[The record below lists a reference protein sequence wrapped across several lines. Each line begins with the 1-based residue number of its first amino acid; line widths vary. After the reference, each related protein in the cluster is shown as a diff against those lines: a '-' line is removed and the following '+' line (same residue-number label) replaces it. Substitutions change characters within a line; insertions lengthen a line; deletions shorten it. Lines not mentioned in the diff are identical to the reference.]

1 MLRLYSYHKGFV
13 KILLQTL
20 VAILGVVSRKSPFRS
35 MLSSS
40 LIGELR
46 ASFVVPIN
54 EYCLL
59 VIYMFCSQPPAV
71 SPFMLFDIFPLRPPL
86 GTFCPKVCLKAA
98 LKQFTTWTK
107 YTEELYY
114 CTKSSEFWFIWLVD
128 LHGNLDVWRWIYH
141 LQGSKPGHPKGVEQ
155 SCPRGNRSQT
165 AGHSRHQPSSKPFG
179 VSTVSQLH
187 VYIKLRVT
195 QSSYLA
201 PPKSV
206 NSEGYRCKCVVYAS
220 RFSLVQSK
228 KKV

>member
-1 MLRLYSYHKGFV
+1 MLTFTLLRLYSYHKGFV

-114 CTKSSEFWFIWLVD
+114 CTKSLEFWFIWLVD
-128 LHGNLDVWRWIYH
+128 LQIVSIEFNTWNAACKVDQCVWQIPTVK
-141 LQGSKPGHPKGVEQ
+141 GSVAPMKPK
-155 SCPRGNRSQT
+155 
-165 AGHSRHQPSSKPFG
+165 
-179 VSTVSQLH
+179 
-187 VYIKLRVT
+187 
-195 QSSYLA
+195 
-201 PPKSV
+201 
-206 NSEGYRCKCVVYAS
+206 
-220 RFSLVQSK
+220 
-228 KKV
+228 